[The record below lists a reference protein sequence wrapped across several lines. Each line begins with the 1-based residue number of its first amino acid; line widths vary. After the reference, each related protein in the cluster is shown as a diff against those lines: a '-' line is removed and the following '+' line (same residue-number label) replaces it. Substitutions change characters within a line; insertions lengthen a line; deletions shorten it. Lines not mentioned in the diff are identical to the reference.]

1 VWLRRLCLFS
11 PSVAACKHPHFRPE
25 LIANLKLQ
33 THPMKAA
40 IGNHQ
45 ILRLPI
51 VSQRPG
57 RVIHDR
63 PLYGK
68 QLCDMEFIFVPTAAG
83 R

>member
-1 VWLRRLCLFS
+1 VASPVVFFS

-33 THPMKAA
+33 TNPMKAA

-51 VSQRPG
+51 VSQRPETDS
-57 RVIHDR
+57 R
-63 PLYGK
+63 L
-68 QLCDMEFIFVPTAAG
+68 F
-83 R
+83 